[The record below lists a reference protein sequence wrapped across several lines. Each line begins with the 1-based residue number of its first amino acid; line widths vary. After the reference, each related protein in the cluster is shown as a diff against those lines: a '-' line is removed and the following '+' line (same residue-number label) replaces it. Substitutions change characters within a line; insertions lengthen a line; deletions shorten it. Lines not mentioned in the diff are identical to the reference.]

1 MSTRPSLSPL
11 GGIAPP
17 AREPLDEGRRMKL
30 RWFHL
35 MPYTALPDDFMG
47 GLEYAADAVGDEIVR
62 FLDNGGR

>member
-1 MSTRPSLSPL
+1 
-11 GGIAPP
+11 
-17 AREPLDEGRRMKL
+17 MKL